1 MAKITGS
8 QVESSTKPQN
18 GQTKKSTKTTLK
30 EKVRGCKNTCKFI
43 LKFIILIFGI
53 FKNAEANQQQNFY
66 TPQQPPPTF
75 YQNYPTIPSASQ
87 KSPSTQLEK
96 WHHR

>member
-8 QVESSTKPQN
+8 QVEGFTKPQN
-18 GQTKKSTKTTLK
+18 GQAKKSTKTTLNN
-30 EKVRGCKNTCKFI
+30 KVRGCQNTCRTI
-43 LKFIILIFGI
+43 LKFIILVFGI
-53 FKNAEANQQQNFY
+53 IKNAEANQQQNFY

-87 KSPSTQLEK
+87 RNQYVIFNISTL
-96 WHHR
+96 